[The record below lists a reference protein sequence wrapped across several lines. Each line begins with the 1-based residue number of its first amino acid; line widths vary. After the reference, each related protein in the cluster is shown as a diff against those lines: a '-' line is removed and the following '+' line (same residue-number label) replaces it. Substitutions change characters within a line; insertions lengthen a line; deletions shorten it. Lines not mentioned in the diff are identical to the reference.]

1 MLGAGKKDER
11 PMAGEH
17 DSAKLRHPHA
27 RGLVW
32 PRTETRGGGYSS
44 CPSVRM
50 WFVTSGEDGAGGP
63 TDL

>member
-11 PMAGEH
+11 
-17 DSAKLRHPHA
+17 
-27 RGLVW
+27 LVW